1 MNIAMF
7 TNNYKP
13 YIGGVPISIEHLAGA
28 LRQRGHRVY
37 VFAPTYKEQ
46 AEEEFVI
53 RYPSF
58 PVSIAKA
65 PVPDV
70 LTRIFEKKVK
80 ELKID
85 VIHVHHPAIVG
96 NVALYLKKKY
106 KIPVIYTY
114 HTRYEQYLYY
124 VKPLERIER
133 CTGLIQKYLEYFC
146 KRCDMLLAPTPGMRD
161 DLMARRLGDGAPIR
175 VLPTG
180 IPEDCFYP
188 DMDRAAEIRRY
199 YKKDADYLFVT
210 VSRLAREKNLL
221 FQLEGLA
228 LLKEKLAAYG
238 KTFRHMVIGEGP
250 QREELRARAWELG
263 LLDTV
268 VFVGTVPNSQMK
280 NYQSAA
286 DAFLFTSK
294 SETQGI
300 VVLEAMAAGNPVAA
314 VDATGVRDV
323 VESGRNG
330 CLTRETAEDWS
341 AGVVEILKDEKRY
354 HAMSRAARETAQGY
368 GEDRVACMAEA
379 CYEEI
384 CQKAASLPRIYGTI

>member
-37 VFAPTYKEQ
+37 VFAPTYREQ

-161 DLMARRLGDGAPIR
+161 DLTAAFNYCDCGMAGVCQPMQGNNLREHQRTVARRLGLDPDHTTGLDTAANLDNMVVITKRWEDLQITAAVSGGADVNALCAGDPAFLTEADGA
-175 VLPTG
+175 LT
-180 IPEDCFYP
+180 
-188 DMDRAAEIRRY
+188 
-199 YKKDADYLFVT
+199 
-210 VSRLAREKNLL
+210 S
-221 FQLEGLA
+221 
-228 LLKEKLAAYG
+228 
-238 KTFRHMVIGEGP
+238 
-250 QREELRARAWELG
+250 
-263 LLDTV
+263 
-268 VFVGTVPNSQMK
+268 VP
-280 NYQSAA
+280 
-286 DAFLFTSK
+286 
-294 SETQGI
+294 
-300 VVLEAMAAGNPVAA
+300 P
-314 VDATGVRDV
+314 
-323 VESGRNG
+323 
-330 CLTRETAEDWS
+330 
-341 AGVVEILKDEKRY
+341 
-354 HAMSRAARETAQGY
+354 
-368 GEDRVACMAEA
+368 
-379 CYEEI
+379 
-384 CQKAASLPRIYGTI
+384 GTINIEHKHFRLMSSLGNNIYQFI